1 MSDSRYE
8 NLWNIIV
15 GYFHED
21 FDLFG
26 QDIFEIMKYHKSVSD
41 EATRRLA
48 IEEIEKFKSENQGN
62 IDAAF
67 RDEFGEQLDFRG
79 WGYATTISFLDELK
93 KLLQE

>member
-1 MSDSRYE
+1 MRLSRYE

-26 QDIFEIMKYHKSVSD
+26 RDVFEIMKYHKSVSD
-41 EATRRLA
+41 EATGRLA
-48 IEEIEKFKSENQGN
+48 IEEIEKFKLENQGN
-62 IDAAF
+62 IGAAF
-67 RDEFGEQLDFRG
+67 RDEFGEKLDFRE
-79 WGYATTISFLDELK
+79 WGYATTTSFLDELK